1 MKAAFWVVGFA
12 QYMRKRET
20 KTLQNMGSKDANRER
35 VKKMLAQALAS
46 SLLSLVRGFG
56 IGTPNWPPMIRGDDV
71 MVLWYNMIRYDNII
85 I

>member
-1 MKAAFWVVGFA
+1 MQLDHSLFHESRILGCGFRSVHA
-12 QYMRKRET
+12 QERET

-35 VKKMLAQALAS
+35 VKKMPAQALAS

-71 MVLWYNMIRYDNII
+71 MVL
-85 I
+85 